1 MRTLITGG
9 IKSGKSSRALV
20 LAEQFDTPRY
30 FLATAIP
37 FDDEM
42 RERIR
47 LHQQER
53 KERFITIEE
62 PLALHTK
69 LTNNMILDCIPMWL
83 NNILYYEK
91 VQELDNLIELFLQNL
106 PQNIVIVTNEIGWGV
121 IPDNPLAR
129 QYEILLGKVNMR
141 LASYCDA
148 VELMVSGIPLKIK

>member
-42 RERIR
+42 KERIR
-47 LHQQER
+47 LHKEER
-53 KERFITIEE
+53 QDHFITIEE
-62 PLALHTK
+62 PLAIHTE
-69 LTNNMILDCIPMWL
+69 LTNNMILDCIPLWL

-91 VQELDNLIELFLQNL
+91 QDELDSMLDLFLQNL
-106 PQNIVIVTNEIGWGV
+106 PQNIVIVTNEIGWGI

-129 QYEILLGKVNMR
+129 RYEILLGNVNMR
-141 LASYCDA
+141 IAKHCDR
-148 VELMVSGIPLKIK
+148 VELMVSGIPLTIK